1 MLTEN
6 HHLTDNFLIQID
18 MVKVSFQK
26 PIATSTRPPHTNT
39 LKVHQP
45 LSVSLFAIQCKKDF
59 SRSNNISY
67 T

>member
-45 LSVSLFAIQCKKDF
+45 LSVSLFF
-59 SRSNNISY
+59 N
-67 T
+67 TM